1 MPGHRKQDDGREA
14 PGPTGSGARVGTSCS
29 NARDCSRRAHQ
40 EQKEEPGGSLAA
52 RARDRPREAGAVT
65 PSLKSFPSLDC
76 LQPFTFFGLFLELH
90 LWHMEVPKLG
100 VKLEL

>member
-1 MPGHRKQDDGREA
+1 M
-14 PGPTGSGARVGTSCS
+14 
-29 NARDCSRRAHQ
+29 
-40 EQKEEPGGSLAA
+40 
-52 RARDRPREAGAVT
+52 T